1 MQGKVKKVFICP
13 GHGGNDRANR
23 GQAGFIEADG
33 VLDISLRLGKLLLEK
48 GFRVKL
54 SREIDKTV
62 SIDDRAKMA
71 NLWGADIFISEH
83 TNAGSK
89 KARGTE
95 IIYQL
100 NNPESKRLAEFAY
113 TELVK
118 LGLPKRPT
126 PIYTRE
132 SERFPGKDYYGVLRG
147 CKMPAVIIESAFHEN
162 PEDEKLLK
170 NPAFRQQIAEAQA
183 GGILN
188 YFGGENQKVN
198 EDAIVVS
205 FKEKE
210 LEGFVREGKSFV
222 EVKEFCKLQGLSVS
236 WNQEKRT
243 VVVSS

>member
-1 MQGKVKKVFICP
+1 MQGKIKKVFIDC
-13 GHGGNDRANR
+13 GHGGSDRANR

-54 SREIDKTV
+54 SRETDKTI

-89 KARGTE
+89 TARGTE

-100 NNPESKRLAEFAY
+100 NNPESKKLAEFAY

-132 SERFPGKDYYGVLRG
+132 SGKFPGKDYYGVLRN
-147 CKMPAVIIESAFHEN
+147 CNMPAVIVESAFHSN
-162 PEDEKLLK
+162 LEDEKLLK

-183 GGILN
+183 RGILT

-198 EDAIVVS
+198 EDTIVVS
-205 FKEKE
+205 YKEKE

-222 EVKEFCKLQGLSVS
+222 EVKEFCRLQGLNVS
-236 WNQEKRT
+236 WNNEKRM